1 MLRFLFIIIIDYA
14 PRKAIENS
22 EDLGFT
28 LVERKSRKYPPQRIM
43 VTDFADDI
51 GTFSETLQNAV
62 LLLQNIKISGKL
74 AGKFINKTKTEF
86 ILSKMNSIIQSLNGV
101 NSTDYKYLG

>member
-1 MLRFLFIIIIDYA
+1 
-14 PRKAIENS
+14 
-22 EDLGFT
+22 
-28 LVERKSRKYPPQRIM
+28 M

-51 GTFSETLQNAV
+51 GTFLETLQNAV

-74 AGKFINKTKTEF
+74 AGRFINKTKTEF

-101 NSTDYKYLG
+101 NSTDYKYLGWHIENVANNKNIRTDIMRSDEQNDQIWKVKSQKAQKLIF